1 MSRSTFASDR
11 RALLRAFSA
20 MAGLALAPAASADE
34 APPAAPGACA
44 ATDAELPAPLAAWP
58 HKVELVAATT
68 PAGLGAASIAAG
80 QAAHVA
86 LHGTREVTYA
96 SQPAKPGGSV
106 AHGGLIQIVV
116 DQPGTYRVAL
126 SSGAW
131 IDLVRDGQ
139 AVASTAH
146 GHGPA
151 CSTIRKMV
159 DFPLQPGAYVLQI
172 SANAEPAI
180 SVLATKVP

>member
-1 MSRSTFASDR
+1 MSRSASASER
-11 RALLRAFSA
+11 RALLRALVA
-20 MAGLALAPAASADE
+20 AVAGPALASGATAAE
-34 APPAAPGACA
+34 PPAAAACT
-44 ATDAELPAPLAAWP
+44 ATDADLPPALAAWTR
-58 HKVELVAATT
+58 KVELASATT
-68 PAGLGAASIAAG
+68 AAGLSGASLAAG

-86 LHGTREVTYA
+86 LHGTREVTYPV
-96 SQPAKPGGSV
+96 QPAKPGGSV
-106 AHGGLIQIVV
+106 AHGGLLRIVV

-131 IDLVRDGQ
+131 IDLVRDGE
-139 AVASTAH
+139 AAASTAH

-172 SANAEPAI
+172 SANAEPDI
-180 SVLATKVP
+180 SVLAAKLP